1 MSTDRCAPL
10 RVRAVLRGIGTVVGL
25 GLLGA
30 CESDLGPLVPRDWGL
45 ITIDHQMVGGGDF
58 TRPQALFY
66 SSLSSPTLSGR
77 SASDVCGRFQYPS
90 PPSLQTIDEIPAGD
104 RVTLTVNGAQ
114 YSLVPTMID
123 GRRPYSVPDPG
134 IAYRPGDSVVV
145 EIPGVAGGFPSV
157 TIRGRTAEPFSV
169 GPVDTAL
176 TGSPTVTW
184 TPAGDDSSR
193 MVFSL
198 QYHDELRPGAGIN
211 SQLFCTFLDDGS
223 GAIPEALLQG
233 WQTSTG
239 GRRVQAV
246 RWRTALQTASDAMVY
261 LVSTYT
267 VTKTSFP

>member
-1 MSTDRCAPL
+1 MG
-10 RVRAVLRGIGTVVGL
+10 VVVVLGVL
-25 GLLGA
+25 GG
-30 CESDLGPLVPRDWGL
+30 CESDLGPFVPREWGL
-45 ITIDHQMVGGGDF
+45 ITLDHQMVGGSDY

-90 PPSLQTIDEIPAGD
+90 PPSLQTVDEIPAGD
-104 RVTLTVNGAQ
+104 RVTLTVNDAQ

-123 GRRPYSVPDPG
+123 GRRPYTLPDPG

-145 EIPGVAGGFPSV
+145 DIPGATDGFPAV
-157 TIRGRTAEPFSV
+157 TIRGRTAEEFSI
-169 GPVDTAL
+169 GPVDTELA
-176 TGSPTVTW
+176 GSPAVTW

-198 QYHDELRPGAGIN
+198 QYHDELQTGAGIN
-211 SQLFCTFLDDGS
+211 TQLFCTFLDDGS
-223 GAIPEALLQG
+223 GTIPDALLRG

-246 RWRTALQTASDAMVY
+246 RWRTALETEGDAMLY